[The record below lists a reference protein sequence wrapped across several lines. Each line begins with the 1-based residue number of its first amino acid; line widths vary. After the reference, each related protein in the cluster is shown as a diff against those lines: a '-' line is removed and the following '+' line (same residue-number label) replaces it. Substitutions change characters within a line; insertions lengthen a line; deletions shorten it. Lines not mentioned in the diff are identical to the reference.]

1 MADTLQIENWLDAA
15 NSGNLAMMK
24 NIINGNPYLDI
35 NVTDRCGSSALHYAS
50 EEGRIELVKFLVEKG
65 GIINAMNMWDKTPLH
80 SACAKGHVEIVKYL
94 VDHGARIEA
103 TSNKKGFTP
112 LHLASQ
118 FNHRCIVE
126 YLLENG
132 ADASAQAEVW
142 KRNPSALSPVAIVV
156 ISV

>member
-1 MADTLQIENWLDAA
+1 
-15 NSGNLAMMK
+15 
-24 NIINGNPYLDI
+24 
-35 NVTDRCGSSALHYAS
+35 
-50 EEGRIELVKFLVEKG
+50 
-65 GIINAMNMWDKTPLH
+65 MNMWDKTPLH

-94 VDHGARIEA
+94 VDHGAQIEA

-126 YLLENG
+126 FLLENG

-142 KRNPSALSPVAIVV
+142 K
-156 ISV
+156 